1 MQYVQ
6 ILKPAIHARAH
17 AIHSCDHVLN
27 LLWREQASDWLS
39 KKCQSALQGTS
50 FRLVE

>member
-17 AIHSCDHVLN
+17 AIHSCDHVLKSALEGTN
-27 LLWREQASDWLS
+27 LKLVDR
-39 KKCQSALQGTS
+39 KCESALQGTS